1 MSISYSFVVLVSLFL
16 SYTGGKMFN
25 QSVKRI
31 GFACKIQESHDKPLK
46 SCATSATTITWLNAQ
61 TKDRAVE
68 RLWDLTKSNML
79 ALKNQVLW
87 ISKQPQHLRMF
98 RISSDLLTAYTHDNW
113 MWFYFESEVQTFLER
128 ELKSIG
134 DLARAND
141 VRLSFHPG
149 QFCVL
154 ASDRPD
160 VVENSIVE
168 FEYHCDII
176 RYMGY
181 GQQFQDFKCN
191 VHISG
196 KQGPEGIRKALKVLS
211 KEARNC
217 LTIEN
222 AEYTWGLNASL
233 ELVKDCALVLDIH
246 HHWIASGE
254 YIEPGDTRI
263 KLLQE
268 SWRGVR
274 PAMHYSV
281 SREMVIPDHDPHTR
295 PNLVTLKAQ
304 GFTSAKL
311 RAHSDYYWNT
321 EVNDWALSHNSWADI
336 MCEAKQKNLASFKL
350 AELLT

>member
-1 MSISYSFVVLVSLFL
+1 MNTI
-16 SYTGGKMFN
+16 FN
-25 QSVKRI
+25 QNIKRI
-31 GFACKIQESHDKPLK
+31 GFACKIQESEDKPLK
-46 SCATSATTITWLNAQ
+46 SCVTSGTTITWLNGQ
-61 TKDRAVE
+61 TRDKAVE
-68 RLWDLTKSNML
+68 RLWDLTKNNL
-79 ALKNQVLW
+79 IALKNQVAW
-87 ISKQPQHLRMF
+87 VAKQPPHLRMF
-98 RISSDLLTAYTHDNW
+98 RITSDLLTAYTHENW
-113 MWFYFESEVQTFLER
+113 MWFYFEPDVQSLLER
-128 ELKSIG
+128 ELLKIG
-134 DLARAND
+134 ILAREHD

-160 VVENSIVE
+160 VVDNSLVE
-168 FEYHCDII
+168 FEYHCDLI

-181 GQQFQDFKCN
+181 GRTFQDFKCN

-222 AEYTWGLNASL
+222 AEYTWGLDASL

-246 HHWIASGE
+246 HHWIATGE
-254 YIEPGDTRI
+254 YIQPNDDKI
-263 KLLQE
+263 KKLQE

-281 SREMVIPDHDPHTR
+281 SREMVIPDHCPDTLPY
-295 PNLVTLKAQ
+295 LVLLKSQ

-321 EVNDWALSHNSWADI
+321 PANLWALQHNSWADI

-350 AELLT
+350 AELIQTRI